1 MSESFVL
8 LCLSLV
14 FLFISL
20 RDIDKQKNKKNSQEG
35 ADPDVQA

>member
-1 MSESFVL
+1 MSEIFVL

-20 RDIDKQKNKKNSQEG
+20 RDIEKQKKEKDSQEG
-35 ADPDVQA
+35 ADSDVQD